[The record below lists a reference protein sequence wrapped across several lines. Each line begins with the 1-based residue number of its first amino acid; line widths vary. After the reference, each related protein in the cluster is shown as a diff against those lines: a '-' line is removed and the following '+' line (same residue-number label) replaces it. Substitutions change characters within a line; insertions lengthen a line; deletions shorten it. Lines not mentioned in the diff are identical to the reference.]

1 VDNDWGLLMGT
12 TTEETQTPAGES
24 APPRA
29 STEVGQRIAAILDAA
44 EASAEKIRG
53 DARSEATQIVRQ
65 AHERAANRMEELTR
79 EPERIRDEAAR
90 DADATRASAEAYA
103 SETRA
108 AADGYSTET
117 RGAADTYAAETRAA
131 ADTDA
136 KQLRQD
142 AESDVRKIED
152 EGRRRQKE
160 LADQTRRLAEVR
172 DEAVG
177 KVREAIGGLR
187 GAADTLE
194 HETLPAVGIEPGA
207 AAPEARGLARL
218 LRRDAAPVVNGNGAD
233 PDDATPA
240 DDLYAQAKQL
250 GIRGRSKMSRAELE
264 QAVVAASAASEESS

>member
-1 VDNDWGLLMGT
+1 MGT
-12 TTEETQTPAGES
+12 TTEEKEPPAEES
-24 APPRA
+24 ASPRA

-53 DARSEATQIVRQ
+53 DARTEATEIVRQ
-65 AHERAANRMEELTR
+65 AHERAATRMEELTR
-79 EPERIRDEAAR
+79 EPERIRDEAAQA
-90 DADATRASAEAYA
+90 ADATRAAADAYS

-108 AADGYSTET
+108 AADGYSV
-117 RGAADTYAAETRAA
+117 ETRAA
-131 ADTDA
+131 ADTYAAQTRAAADA
-136 KQLRQD
+136 DARQLRQD
-142 AESDVRKIED
+142 AESDVRKIEE

-194 HETLPAVGIEPGA
+194 HETLPAVGIEPGVPA
-207 AAPEARGLARL
+207 ETRGLARL
-218 LRRDAAPVVNGNGAD
+218 LRRDAGPLANGNGAVA
-233 PDDATPA
+233 DDVTPA
-240 DDLYAQAKQL
+240 DDLYARAKQL

-264 QAVVAASAASEESS
+264 QAVVAASSTSEESA